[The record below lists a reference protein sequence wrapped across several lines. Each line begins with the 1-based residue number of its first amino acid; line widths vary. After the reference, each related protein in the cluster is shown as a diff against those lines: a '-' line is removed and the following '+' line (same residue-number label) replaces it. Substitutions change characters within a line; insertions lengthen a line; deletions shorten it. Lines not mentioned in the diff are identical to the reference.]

1 MKETS
6 NMPELSSQGRGMSIP
21 ALDHWLA
28 SAQGRYVLD
37 WEHAG
42 IDAAAADV
50 FGFNALQL
58 GLPQCDFLRSN
69 RIPLRQRA
77 AATGNGD
84 VRCELTA
91 LPFAAQSVDLVI
103 LPHVLE
109 FHPDPHQILR
119 EIERILIPEGQLMIT
134 GFNPISLWG
143 TKNRFSRQHDF
154 PWQGSYLSVP
164 RLKDWLKLLNFEV
177 DRGSFGCY
185 APPCDQQKWLQRW
198 HFMERAGARWWGFA
212 GGVYL
217 LRAIKRTHSMRLIM
231 PKWRQSAVG
240 AKALRPIAQKEGH
253 GR

>member
-1 MKETS
+1 
-6 NMPELSSQGRGMSIP
+6 MSIP
-21 ALDHWLA
+21 SLEHWLD
-28 SAQGRYVLD
+28 SDQGRYVLD
-37 WEHAG
+37 WEHTQ
-42 IDAAAADV
+42 IDTAAADV

-77 AATGNGD
+77 ATHGAVE
-84 VRCELTA
+84 VRCEFTA
-91 LPFAAQSVDLVI
+91 LPFAAQSVDLVV

-109 FHPDPHQILR
+109 FHPEPHQILR

-134 GFNPISLWG
+134 GFNPLSLWG
-143 TKNRFSRQHDF
+143 TRNRFARQQDF
-154 PWQGSYLSVP
+154 PWRGAYLSAP
-164 RLKDWLKLLNFEV
+164 RLRDWLKLLNFEV

-217 LRAIKRTHSMRLIM
+217 IRAIKRTHSMRLIM
-231 PKWRQSAVG
+231 PKWRQTAVG